1 MRDFITNPVPTLGIT
16 LLLHVH
22 RTSHVRYYQTLS
34 LLGIEAIDV
43 SWEETSEAIRQTKEA
58 WSALYDESYL
68 ATNVSS
74 SSSALRA
81 NTLFSG

>member
-1 MRDFITNPVPTLGIT
+1 MALTRSKSGTKDNSRIVAMRAFTTNPVPTLGIT

-43 SWEETSEAIRQTKEA
+43 S
-58 WSALYDESYL
+58 
-68 ATNVSS
+68 
-74 SSSALRA
+74 
-81 NTLFSG
+81 